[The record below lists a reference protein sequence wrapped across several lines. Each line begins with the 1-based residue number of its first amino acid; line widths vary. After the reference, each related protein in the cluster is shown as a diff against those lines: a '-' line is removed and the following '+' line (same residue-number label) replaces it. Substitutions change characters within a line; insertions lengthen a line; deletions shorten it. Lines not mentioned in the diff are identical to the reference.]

1 MNLLARRQIALRLLG
16 CVAVLVG
23 PTACAA
29 TDSAAVRDI
38 PYASEVPVIDGR
50 ADEADWAGVPWR
62 ELTHVLVGEPPSSE
76 ADFTGRYRLLWR
88 EDALYL
94 LAEIRDDI
102 LSDGEPDP
110 LSNYWAD
117 DALEILVDEDA
128 SGGDHQFNHSAFAY
142 HVALDGHVV
151 DLDPNGA
158 PALFNE
164 HVQAVWRRAPEA
176 PHVLVWEA
184 RIRLYPDPARLAEGE
199 LWQPRTLS
207 SGEIIGF
214 ALAWCDSDSP
224 GVRSRLVADVD
235 VAPVNGDRNRLYLDA
250 GVFGHIRLQR

>member
-1 MNLLARRQIALRLLG
+1 MSMRLRCALCCVVPLLALANSQ
-16 CVAVLVG
+16 
-23 PTACAA
+23 
-29 TDSAAVRDI
+29 SAAGDARDVS
-38 PYASEVPVIDGR
+38 YAEHAPVIDGR
-50 ADEADWAGVPWR
+50 ADEAVWADAPWR
-62 ELTHVLVGEPPSSE
+62 TLTHVLVGESPTSAS
-76 ADFTGRYRLLWR
+76 DFSGRYRLLWN

-94 LAEIRDDI
+94 LAEIRDDV
-102 LSDGEPDP
+102 LSDGQPDP
-110 LSNYWAD
+110 LLDYWAD

-128 SGGDHQFNHSAFAY
+128 SGGDHQFNHRAFAY
-142 HVALDGHVV
+142 HVALDGQVV
-151 DLDPNGA
+151 DIDTDGA

-176 PHVLVWEA
+176 PHVLIWEA
-184 RIRLYPDPARLAEGE
+184 RIRLYPDPARLAAGK

-250 GVFGHIRLQR
+250 GVFGRIRLQR